1 MALTLTTLQQ
11 LLLGI
16 MASVESGVTSPEA
29 GFDEL
34 AELKAQAREAGID
47 FTADYSVEDFQRML
61 ENAAWDDYDEVDF
74 EEDLYDDET
83 FEDEDSNFEED

>member
-29 GFDEL
+29 GFNEL
-34 AELKAQAREAGID
+34 TVLKEQAREAGID
-47 FTADYSVEDFQRML
+47 FTADYTVDDFQKML
-61 ENAAWDDYDEVDF
+61 ENAAWDDWDEYEENLYDDDTFEDGDSCF
-74 EEDLYDDET
+74 EED
-83 FEDEDSNFEED
+83 